1 MNKIEDKKII
11 KIEEKKL
18 EKKNKI
24 EDTKIIN
31 KIEDKK

>member
-11 KIEEKKL
+11 KTEEKKL